1 MNYIELPDDVEEE
14 QGLDEVQQLSEQ
26 ISTEAM
32 IGDQYINA
40 FTGRLDTFV
49 KGVSTYLKQA
59 FSKDLKV
66 RAGFNTLQIHNFIS
80 KYPYT
85 SLAVAELPIPRGLVS
100 DYPTMVEELHKSYK
114 ELSGFAVTELPDC
127 VGWLGE
133 MLGEPSKLQS
143 ITSGRSSM
151 LSDKGPAD
159 TLQGLLACFSDSASH
174 QLKDRPFG
182 SLYPSAQSYER
193 TGARLNDLAL
203 MMNEL
208 DLSKLNGY
216 LDRADE
222 LMRELA
228 KRITNREP
236 GFERISGPQLKYMAE
251 MGWRMASRAEAL
263 STLYYHAV
271 LAANAYRES
280 YEHLKRVY
288 K

>member
-1 MNYIELPDDVEEE
+1 MNYIELPEDTEEK
-14 QGLDEVQQLSEQ
+14 QSLDQVHDLSEQ
-26 ISTEAM
+26 ISTESM
-32 IGDQYINA
+32 IGDQYLNA

-66 RAGFNTLQIHNFIS
+66 RAGFNTLLIHNFTS

-85 SLAVAELPIPRGLVS
+85 SLAVAELPVPRGLVS
-100 DYPTMVEELHKSYK
+100 DYPTMVEELHKGYK
-114 ELSGFAVTELPDC
+114 DLVGFATTELPDC

-143 ITSGRSSM
+143 ISSSRSTM
-151 LSDKGPAD
+151 LSDKAPKE
-159 TLQGLLACFSDSASH
+159 TLQGLLGCFSDSSRVET
-174 QLKDRPFG
+174 RPFG
-182 SLYPSAQSYER
+182 SLYPTVGSYER

-203 MMNEL
+203 VMNEL

-216 LDRADE
+216 LDRADD
-222 LMRELA
+222 LMQELA

-236 GFERISGPQLKYMAE
+236 GFERIAGPQLKFMAE
-251 MGWRMASRAEAL
+251 MGWRLASRAEAL
-263 STLYYHAV
+263 STLYYHAI